1 MNCQTFLFLSAS
13 FFFITLPL
21 SAQLPSTRNL
31 PPPANENV
39 DVFQGGALPPLRNW
53 TLPANQEWTKV
64 NGDVF
69 QGSAL
74 TFGQKFLLVQ
84 RRQGRVLVDW
94 KKINKPKDNLLL
106 SQVCKAYNV
115 PIDDN
120 KVLQQILV
128 KQKNAEILI
137 PYYNFIYSDLDGVVK
152 TVPVLVLSPDSYAI
166 IKPSFTKFKSSTEGR
181 LQEAQLQMQ
190 VLSRFFSAP
199 Y

>member
-1 MNCQTFLFLSAS
+1 MVTC
-13 FFFITLPL
+13 
-21 SAQLPSTRNL
+21 
-31 PPPANENV
+31 
-39 DVFQGGALPPLRNW
+39 
-53 TLPANQEWTKV
+53 
-64 NGDVF
+64 F

-190 VLSRFFSAP
+190 VLSRFFFGAILEWLWNSKNL
-199 Y
+199 